1 MNRRELLATG
11 GVSLIAI
18 AGCLGTYEVA
28 RQSSLMPDRGDRESG
43 SDGGS
48 DEGRPQLSDDDS
60 GPLADTDNGEGD
72 GPLEDDEN
80 SKNESEPVPEAN
92 RSNHSDE
99 PYEPDDGPLLDDVNE
114 TDSNETRRNATNET
128 DESPASEPEAN
139 RSAENET
146 GGNESSDVPD
156 DRPDDPTEHVTWIET
171 DHEIFE
177 TEYGDSEVIILG
189 EIRNETGYDLSYLR
203 VGGQGYLDGE
213 LITENSIEIAGLATG
228 DTLTVEIPLYVEP
241 EAIDEYRY
249 GVWEAEYEEWS
260 SPLNSSEVVS

>member
-1 MNRRELLATG
+1 MDRRELLATG

-28 RQSSLMPDRGDRESG
+28 RQSGLMPKGDDSGSG
-43 SDGGS
+43 SDSDS
-48 DEGRPQLSDDDS
+48 DEGGPELSDDADD
-60 GPLADTDNGEGD
+60 PLADTSESEDD
-72 GPLEDDEN
+72 SPLEDNEN
-80 SKNESEPVPEAN
+80 SENESKPVPKDNE
-92 RSNHSDE
+92 SNDSDE
-99 PYEPDDGPLLDDVNE
+99 SYEPDDGPLLDDVNE
-114 TDSNETRRNATNET
+114 TVSNETKRSGTNDT
-128 DESPASEPEAN
+128 DESLVDEPEAN
-139 RSAENET
+139 RSDENET
-146 GGNESSDVPD
+146 DGNESGEVPD
-156 DRPDDPTEHVTWIET
+156 DRPEDPAEHVTWIET

-228 DTLTVEIPLYVEP
+228 DTLTIEIPLYVEP

-249 GVWEAEYEEWS
+249 GVWEAEYVEE
-260 SPLNSSEVVS
+260 